1 MSPLGAEPAGAS
13 ELTDVRG
20 FCTQCEVR
28 AMVWV
33 RSTEAHTAVFP
44 FVRVFRVHLK
54 TDGLEPIRL
63 LWRNR

>member
-1 MSPLGAEPAGAS
+1 
-13 ELTDVRG
+13 
-20 FCTQCEVR
+20 
-28 AMVWV
+28 MVWV